1 MKTRILFIAASVILV
16 SACKSTPDPEPVE
29 TATKVPVAIV
39 PAPQPVPSYEPVPE
53 PAPVVVDN
61 SSALPITNAPPPGT
75 LADFHYQ
82 SGGEGRVF
90 FAYDQYDL
98 SGEARV
104 ALSQQAQWLQVYP
117 NVVAVIEGNADERGT
132 REYNLALAARRA
144 ESVKSFLVSQGVAPN
159 RLTTVSY
166 GKERPIDGRSTESG
180 WQRNRNAHTNL
191 MSGVIG

>member
-1 MKTRILFIAASVILV
+1 MKKRILFVAASVALL

-29 TATKVPVAIV
+29 TATKAPVTVV
-39 PAPQPVPSYEPVPE
+39 PAPQPVTGYEPVPE
-53 PAPVVVDN
+53 PAPVIVDN
-61 SSALPITNAPPPGT
+61 SSSLPVVNAPPPGT

-98 SGEARV
+98 SSEARSS
-104 ALSQQAQWLQVYP
+104 LSRQAQWLQFYP
-117 NVVAVIEGNADERGT
+117 DVVAVIEGNADERGT

-144 ESVKSFLVSQGVAPN
+144 ESVKSFLVSQGVAPS

-166 GKERPIDGRSTESG
+166 GKERPIDGRASEAG

>member
-1 MKTRILFIAASVILV
+1 MKKRVLLVAASVALL
-16 SACKSTPDPEPVE
+16 SACKSTPDPQPVE
-29 TATKVPVAIV
+29 TAVKAPVAVVPV
-39 PAPQPVPSYEPVPE
+39 PQPEPVYEPTPE

-61 SSALPITNAPPPGT
+61 SSALPNANAPTPGT
-75 LADFHYQ
+75 LADFLYQ

-90 FAYDQYDL
+90 FDYNQYGL
-98 SGEARV
+98 SGEAR
-104 ALSQQAQWLQVYP
+104 ASLQRQAQWLQFYP
-117 NVVAVIEGNADERGT
+117 KVVVVIEGNADERGT

-144 ESVKSFLVSQGVAPN
+144 ESVKSFLVGQGVSPN

-166 GKERPIDGRSTESG
+166 GKERPIDGRSTEAG

>member
-1 MKTRILFIAASVILV
+1 MKKRVLLVAASVALL
-16 SACKSTPDPEPVE
+16 SACKSTPDPQPVE
-29 TATKVPVAIV
+29 TAVKAPVAVVPV
-39 PAPQPVPSYEPVPE
+39 PQPEPVYEPTPE

-61 SSALPITNAPPPGT
+61 SSSLPNANAPTPGT
-75 LADFHYQ
+75 LADFLYQ

-90 FAYDQYDL
+90 FDYNQYDL
-98 SGEARV
+98 SGEAR
-104 ALSQQAQWLQVYP
+104 A
-117 NVVAVIEGNADERGT
+117 NADERGT

-144 ESVKSFLVSQGVAPN
+144 ESVKSFLVGQGVSPN

-166 GKERPIDGRSTESG
+166 GKERPIDGRSTEAG